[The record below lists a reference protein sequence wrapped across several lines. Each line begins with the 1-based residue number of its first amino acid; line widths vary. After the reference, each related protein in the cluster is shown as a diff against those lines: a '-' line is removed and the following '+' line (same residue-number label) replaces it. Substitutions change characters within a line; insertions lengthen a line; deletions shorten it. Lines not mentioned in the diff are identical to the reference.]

1 MILLDSN
8 TIIYFSSPGFSDHRR
23 QYSTLELAASVV
35 SRIEVLGYHSLA
47 VDKKRDFEEYFD
59 SIVILEITSDV
70 VERAILLRQEKNI
83 GLGDSIIAATA
94 LVHDLPL
101 ATRNTKDFKW
111 IDTLSLIDPFAE
123 DD

>member
-47 VDKKRDFEEYFD
+47 VDKKQDFEEYFD
-59 SIVILEITSDV
+59 SIVVLEITSDV

-111 IDTLSLIDPFAE
+111 IDSLTLLDPFAE
-123 DD
+123 SE